1 MRICRCGGDRA
12 DERDSRNDNPPAWP
26 RSPGRHAR
34 GRRQMA
40 CAAFGRPVVPAM
52 AAARP
57 ASPLFPGG
65 QRSGAGGVCA
75 VRRGQRH
82 RGDARRNA
90 PCRGSA
96 GAALL
101 PADAAAPGA
110 NRRRRRTSAVG
121 GVHPDREQDHRGV
134 EPATSRTVSGQRQR
148 RLLPDQG
155 RALGDGRRGHR
166 SVARRYFRDSRGQR
180 LMEWTGLA
188 LLVLVGVGI
197 IFTGLPAAVVLITVA
212 TCGAILGIVVGTI
225 DMSTLWALPTRIINL
240 FESDLLQALPLY
252 VTMGL
257 LLDRLPVADALYRAG
272 NAVLPRKPSAPLVS
286 GMMLGALLGPMNGSV
301 GASVLGLSRVVAP
314 RLAAEGIP
322 APDRQAL
329 IAVASTLGV
338 LVPPSLVL
346 ILLSDAMLSAHTMAV
361 TATGRSD
368 RVVNTQDIFHAAL
381 VPGGIFLALCLALSA
396 IAGRTATKLPDRE
409 RLAAGEGLLAAVA
422 LVSLI
427 ALLGGVAFGYFYA
440 VEAAAMGAFGL
451 LTVGLVTGRL
461 RGAVLNKLLND
472 AIALTGAL
480 FSLLVAATTF
490 TMILRL
496 LGTADFVGKMV
507 SSIPGGDIA
516 AVAVVLSVIGISAF
530 VLDAFEIIFVIVPIV
545 IPPLLIR
552 IADARW
558 VSVLVLLTLQ
568 SSFLLPPFGYALM
581 MVRGV
586 LKEPVAFGSFVRAL
600 APFLAAQWL
609 LLLLVL
615 FFPQLTHLGQSSDDR
630 SRIPSVPMSDEEYN
644 KRLNDMIR
652 LPEPE

>member
-1 MRICRCGGDRA
+1 MQ
-12 DERDSRNDNPPAWP
+12 W
-26 RSPGRHAR
+26 
-34 GRRQMA
+34 
-40 CAAFGRPVVPAM
+40 
-52 AAARP
+52 
-57 ASPLFPGG
+57 
-65 QRSGAGGVCA
+65 AG
-75 VRRGQRH
+75 
-82 RGDARRNA
+82 
-90 PCRGSA
+90 
-96 GAALL
+96 
-101 PADAAAPGA
+101 
-110 NRRRRRTSAVG
+110 
-121 GVHPDREQDHRGV
+121 
-134 EPATSRTVSGQRQR
+134 
-148 RLLPDQG
+148 
-155 RALGDGRRGHR
+155 LG
-166 SVARRYFRDSRGQR
+166 
-180 LMEWTGLA
+180 

-197 IFTGLPAAVVLITVA
+197 ICTGLPAAVVLITVA
-212 TCGAILGIVVGTI
+212 SCGAVLGVVTGAI
-225 DMSTLWALPTRIINL
+225 DVSILWALPGRLINL
-240 FESDLLQALPLY
+240 FENDLLQALPLY

-257 LLDRLPVADALYRAG
+257 LLDRLPIADALYRAG
-272 NAVLPRKPSAPLVS
+272 NAALPRRPSAPLVS

-301 GASVLGLSRVVAP
+301 GASVLGLSRIVSP

-322 APDRQAL
+322 AANRHAI

-381 VPGGIFLALCLALSA
+381 VPGGIFLGLCLALSW
-396 IAGRTATKLPDRE
+396 IAGRSATKLPE
-409 RLAAGEGLLAAVA
+409 RVRLSAGQGWLAATA

-427 ALLGGVAFGYFYA
+427 VLLGGVALGYFYA
-440 VEAAAMGAFGL
+440 VEAAAMGAFAL
-451 LTVGLVTGRL
+451 LVAGLVTGRL
-461 RGAVLNKLLND
+461 RGAVLKQLLND

-480 FSLLVAATTF
+480 FALLLAATTF
-490 TMILRL
+490 TMVLRL
-496 LGTADFVGKMV
+496 LGTADLVGKMV
-507 SSIPGGDIA
+507 SSIPGGDIT
-516 AVAVVLSVIGISAF
+516 AVAVVLGVIGISAF

-586 LKEPVAFGSFVRAL
+586 LKEPVAFRSFVRAL

-615 FFPQLTHLGQSSDDR
+615 FVPQLTHIGQSAEDG
-630 SRIPSVPMSDEEYN
+630 SRLPPVKLSNEEFN
-644 KRLNDMIR
+644 RRLNEMIK